1 MDDALN
7 EVEANLKATLDR
19 AAQLAAEVGRRK
31 QVVGQVPHYS
41 QIESDAH
48 AVAQRLGQA
57 IQATR
62 SEQVRQECEP
72 NVSCPDC
79 SGTCR
84 VTEEQRR
91 ITSIDGPTEITEA
104 VAYCRHCRRSFFPS
118 A

>member
-62 SEQVRQECEP
+62 SEQVQD
-72 NVSCPDC
+72 S
-79 SGTCR
+79 
-84 VTEEQRR
+84 
-91 ITSIDGPTEITEA
+91 
-104 VAYCRHCRRSFFPS
+104 
-118 A
+118 